1 MKIYQ
6 KLAAG
11 GVFLAAVLTG
21 AAAETSA
28 PATVLTIDAGAAGV
42 PVSPHLYGV
51 FFEDINFAADG
62 GLYAEKVQNR
72 SLEFRRGTEGWGT
85 NKAVLQPK
93 VTTPKTGG
101 LNPANVA
108 RAIGL
113 LRPDVV
119 DVSSGVEAAL
129 GEKSPAAVHAFVTA
143 ARVAALGADPVNAQE
158 S

>member
-1 MKIYQ
+1 MHVWCECPVLL
-6 KLAAG
+6 LAPDLAPPL
-11 GVFLAAVLTG
+11 GVHLRAELPRALELVLA
-21 AAAETSA
+21 
-28 PATVLTIDAGAAGV
+28 
-42 PVSPHLYGV
+42 
-51 FFEDINFAADG
+51 
-62 GLYAEKVQNR
+62 
-72 SLEFRRGTEGWGT
+72 
-85 NKAVLQPK
+85 
-93 VTTPKTGG
+93 GG